1 MIGHSLSHYEI
12 TAELGR
18 GGMGIVYKARDTK
31 LDRHVAIKVLPAAAL
46 ASEDDRARFYREAK
60 AAAALNHP
68 NIAQIYQIDEAVP
81 SDAPHGTQP
90 SPFIAME
97 YISGGT
103 LQDRIKDAPLALS
116 DAIKIASQVAEALKA
131 AHAKDIVHRD
141 IKSAN
146 VMITEDGIAKVLDF
160 GLAKTNQSTMLT
172 RMGSTLGTVA
182 YMSPEQARGEEVDG
196 RTDLYSLG
204 TMLYELVAGRLPF
217 AGDYE
222 QAVVYSILNEAPE
235 PLTAVRTG
243 VPMQLEWI
251 VNKLLTKD
259 AGYRY
264 QSASDLL
271 VDLKTVDLHGSG
283 HSTRSMSTMSAASIN
298 AVPVASGLPRW
309 VYVAIAGALILGV
322 VVTWV
327 VKPEPAIPELP
338 VLRFSVELADN
349 PNHRSRNSLIISRD
363 GTQLAYV
370 SRTGIHL
377 RRITDNEAEVH
388 LLDLATAR
396 DIAFSPDGNWISYY
410 DEKSGQLMKINVRG
424 GSPGVIVSIDGG
436 RSDGRYIGVSGSH
449 WAADGAIYFGLSDG
463 RLARVSSDGG
473 DIEILWQA
481 ETLNGIQ
488 DWVTNAYVLPG
499 DRHVLFTRGVLGGE
513 SRAGDIYRYDTKSGE
528 VEPIIIGGVSP
539 RYVSTGHLIYWDS
552 GLLYAIRFDPDS
564 GLPSGDRV
572 VVMDQVWAAP
582 NNPFNPEFDV
592 SENGVLIKQ
601 RGSAGGT
608 SASNR
613 TPHWID
619 EGGVITE
626 INTDVRNYQ
635 TLDLSPDGK
644 QALLMD
650 GDVVPN
656 SFSQILLMNTTLGTI
671 EPVLESASYPVWAP
685 DGKHFVYTDG
695 TGLQLI
701 RTSIEDL
708 DVADTLYSSEQM
720 LDATYWS
727 PDGATILFN
736 SGELA
741 QSDVYYLDVE
751 SLEAHPFQQSSSDY
765 DYAQLSPDGQWI
777 GYESGDPETNLV
789 IQRFPSGEDR
799 FEFAPGAKKVHW
811 SKDGTAIFT
820 VLDRFTLSRIP
831 VDVERG
837 TAGVPVQITS
847 APVDA
852 LRQFDVH
859 PLDERFLALL
869 NKAFLNEDNVE
880 TSARTLEV
888 VVNWFNSFPQDN

>member
-1 MIGHSLSHYEI
+1 MIGHSISHYEV

-18 GGMGIVYKARDTK
+18 GGMGIVYQARDTK
-31 LDRHVAIKVLPAAAL
+31 LDRDVAIKVLPAAAL

-81 SDAPHGTQP
+81 SDAPHGTLP

-97 YISGGT
+97 YIAGGT

-116 DAIKIASQVAEALKA
+116 DAVKIASQVAEALKA
-131 AHAKDIVHRD
+131 AHAKGIVHRD

-251 VNKLLTKD
+251 VNKLLAKD

-271 VDLKTVDLHGSG
+271 VDLKTVDLSEGG
-283 HSTRSMSTMSAASIN
+283 LSTRSMSAMSAASLH
-298 AVPVASGLPRW
+298 AAPSASGLPGW
-309 VYVAIAGALILGV
+309 AYGTIIGALILGV
-322 VVTWV
+322 GITWLLKPVPVV
-327 VKPEPAIPELP
+327 PDLP

-349 PNHRSRNSLIISRD
+349 PTHRSRNSLIISRD
-363 GTQLAYV
+363 GTRLAYV
-370 SRTGIHL
+370 SRSGIHL
-377 RRITDNEAEVH
+377 RRTTENEDEVL
-388 LLDLATAR
+388 LLDLTTAR

-410 DEKSGQLMKINVRG
+410 DEGSGQLMKTDVAG
-424 GSPGVIVSIDGG
+424 GSRRVIVSIDGG
-436 RSDGRYIGVSGSH
+436 RSDGRFVGISGSH
-449 WAADGAIYFGLSDG
+449 WAADGHIYFGMSQG

-473 DIEILWQA
+473 DLEILWQT

-513 SRAGDIYRYDTKSGE
+513 SPAGDIYRYDTKSGE
-528 VEPIIIGGVSP
+528 AEPVVFGGVSP
-539 RYVSTGHLIYWDS
+539 RYVSTGHLVYWES
-552 GLLYAIRFDPDS
+552 GLLYAIRFDLDS
-564 GLPSGDRV
+564 GLPEGNRV
-572 VVMDQVWAAP
+572 VVMDEVMSAL
-582 NNPFNPEFDV
+582 NNPFNPEYDV
-592 SENGVLIKQ
+592 SDNGILIKQ
-601 RGSAGGT
+601 RSTG
-608 SASNR
+608 ASGNSTR
-613 TPHWID
+613 TPYWID
-619 EGGVITE
+619 EQGSITQL
-626 INTDVRNYQ
+626 NTDNRNYQ
-635 TLDLSPDGK
+635 SMDLSPDGK
-644 QALLMD
+644 QALLMV

-656 SFSQILLMNTTLGTI
+656 SFSEIWLMNTTLGTVERI
-671 EPVLESASYPVWAP
+671 LESASYAVWAP
-685 DGKHFVYTDG
+685 DGEHFVYTDG
-695 TGLQLI
+695 TGMHLI

-708 DVADTLYSSEQM
+708 SVADTLHSSEEF
-720 LDATYWS
+720 LDATFWS
-727 PDGATILFN
+727 SDGSTILFN
-736 SGELA
+736 SGELN
-741 QSDVYYLDVE
+741 QTDVNYLDVDTRR
-751 SLEAHPFQQSSSDY
+751 AYPFQKSSTDY

-777 GYESGDPETNLV
+777 AYESGDPETNLV
-789 IQRFPSGEDR
+789 IQRFPGGEDR

-811 SKDGTAIFT
+811 SSDGTAVYT
-820 VLDRFTLSRIP
+820 AVDQFTLSRIP

-859 PLDERFLALL
+859 PLEERFLAFI
-869 NKAFLNEDNVE
+869 N
-880 TSARTLEV
+880 SASLDEGDAGRPARDLEV
-888 VVNWFNSFPQDN
+888 VVNWFNSFPQDD